1 MAIEDFIKHFGY
13 IDLPDCVKCQT
24 DPSDISYDDMNHVN
38 HEEWQEFF
46 DKVKEYLNGY

>member
-13 IDLPDCVKCQT
+13 IDLPRFNKCQANS
-24 DPSDISYDDMNHVN
+24 SDVLYDDMKHVN

-46 DKVKEYLNGY
+46 DKVTEYVNGH